1 VSLPCHCPPSLLK
14 NLGTGNV
21 ATIYKRLTED
31 GKVRYTAYIRL
42 KGHPRQSQT
51 FDRKADAVRW
61 AKQHETAVQTGRYL
75 ISQEASKR
83 TLADLI
89 NRYTEQVLPDLPDSA
104 RDYARHLRWW
114 REQLGSYYLSDITP
128 RMIDDCKHKLL
139 RQPGPRGK
147 RSNSTVNRYLTT
159 LSAAYTY
166 GMSPAVSWVTQHVVR
181 TVGRKE
187 EPRGRVRF
195 LSRPVD
201 EQDSEL
207 ERLLAACK
215 QNRNPDLYDLVVL
228 ALYTGMRQ
236 GELMAIRRSWIR
248 LDMDSPG
255 ISLPAMATKGNEDR
269 FVPLVGEALSLI
281 KVRLSIASDYL
292 FSRTHPGKKPTF
304 PRKSWERA
312 LLVARIADFRF
323 HDLRHSHASYLA
335 MHGSTEREI
344 MGALGHKSTAMAARY
359 AHIANTHKVKVA
371 QRLTGTLGYSV
382 QAQD

>member
-1 VSLPCHCPPSLLK
+1 VSLPAYSLSK
-14 NLGTGNV
+14 NPGAGHV
-21 ATIYKRLTED
+21 ATIYKRLTKD
-31 GKVRYTAYIRL
+31 GRVRYTAYIRL
-42 KGHPRQSQT
+42 KGHPKQSQT
-51 FDRKADAVRW
+51 FDRKADAIRW

-75 ISQEASKR
+75 LSPEASKR

-89 NRYTEQVLPDLPDSA
+89 DRYTKHVLPDLPASA

-114 REQLGSYYLSDITP
+114 KSQLGSYYLSDISP
-128 RMIDDCKHKLL
+128 RLIDDCKQKLL
-139 RQPGPRGK
+139 RKPGPKGK
-147 RSNSTVNRYLTT
+147 RSNATVNRYLTT
-159 LSAAYTY
+159 LSAVYTY

-215 QNRNPDLYDLVVL
+215 QSRNPDLYDLVVL

-255 ISLPAMATKGNEDR
+255 ISLPAVATKGNEDR
-269 FVPLVGEALSLI
+269 FVPLVGEALALV
-281 KVRLSIASDYL
+281 KRRLPMTSDYL

-304 PRKSWERA
+304 PRKTWERA
-312 LLVARIADFRF
+312 LQVARIADFRF

-335 MHGSTEREI
+335 MEGSTEREI

-359 AHIANTHKVKVA
+359 AHIANAHKVKVA
-371 QRLTGTLGYSV
+371 QRLTNTLEV
-382 QAQD
+382 HVP

>member
-1 VSLPCHCPPSLLK
+1 M
-14 NLGTGNV
+14 

-51 FDRKADAVRW
+51 FDRKADAIRW

-75 ISQEASKR
+75 LSPEASKR

-89 NRYTEQVLPDLPDSA
+89 DRYTEYVLPDLPASA
-104 RDYARHLRWW
+104 RDYARHLCWW
-114 REQLGSYYLSDITP
+114 KEQLGSYYLSDISP
-128 RMIDDCKHKLL
+128 RLVDDYKQKLL
-139 RQPGPRGK
+139 REPGPKGK
-147 RSNSTVNRYLTT
+147 RSNATVNRYLTT
-159 LSAAYTY
+159 LSAMYTY

-215 QNRNPDLYDLVVL
+215 QSRNPDLYDLVVI

-255 ISLPAMATKGNEDR
+255 ISLPAMATQRGGLRGRLRLAGQPGHPLLGEDR
-269 FVPLVGEALSLI
+269 VHPRQAVPLDGPLCLKLREAELLPGSARGLVPSAVFSVSLPCHWRRRFGGSRQSEAEGNRRREA
-281 KVRLSIASDYL
+281 VVSD
-292 FSRTHPGKKPTF
+292 
-304 PRKSWERA
+304 
-312 LLVARIADFRF
+312 
-323 HDLRHSHASYLA
+323 
-335 MHGSTEREI
+335 
-344 MGALGHKSTAMAARY
+344 
-359 AHIANTHKVKVA
+359 
-371 QRLTGTLGYSV
+371 
-382 QAQD
+382 